1 MNDNVKISVGLL
13 IPAVSVVAFVA
24 TLFDQNYLG
33 ALFVA
38 VSGLMVW
45 FAYSAVVKAEM
56 PDITGN
62 IVMVFGGLL
71 SLAFFLNYG
80 LDINMFGGFELKLE
94 GVVGS
99 VLILFFTV
107 LMGVLFNSKTGSA
120 PVKQLTSPSQQNSP
134 NKESSSVVTPSDND
148 SEEELEYD
156 YGYGY
161 GDYDDEYEELEDYYP
176 AFEYEEEY
184 ED

>member
-80 LDINMFGGFELKLE
+80 LDTNMFGGFELKLE

-107 LMGVLFNSKTGSA
+107 LMGVLFNNKTVTA
-120 PVKQLTSPSQQNSP
+120 PTKQMSSPAQEKTTNL
-134 NKESSSVVTPSDND
+134 ESDQVVAPTYDEGEGED
-148 SEEELEYD
+148 ELEYD
-156 YGYGY
+156 YDYG
-161 GDYDDEYEELEDYYP
+161 GYDDEYEDLEDYYP

>member
-1 MNDNVKISVGLL
+1 
-13 IPAVSVVAFVA
+13 
-24 TLFDQNYLG
+24 
-33 ALFVA
+33 
-38 VSGLMVW
+38 
-45 FAYSAVVKAEM
+45 M

-80 LDINMFGGFELKLE
+80 LDTNMFGGFELKLE

-107 LMGVLFNSKTGSA
+107 LMGVLFNNKTVTA
-120 PVKQLTSPSQQNSP
+120 PTKQMSSPAQENTT
-134 NKESSSVVTPSDND
+134 NLESDQVVAPTYDEGEGED
-148 SEEELEYD
+148 ELEYD
-156 YGYGY
+156 YDYG
-161 GDYDDEYEELEDYYP
+161 GYDDEYEDLEDYYP

>member
-38 VSGLMVW
+38 VSGLMAW

-80 LDINMFGGFELKLE
+80 LDTNMFGGFEFKLE

-107 LMGVLFNSKTGSA
+107 LMGVLFNSKTGAA
-120 PVKQLTSPSQQNSP
+120 PTKQLANLSQENTPNS
-134 NKESSSVVTPSDND
+134 ESDPAVTTAYDD
-148 SEEELEYD
+148 EDELEYD
-156 YGYGY
+156 YGDYGE
-161 GDYDDEYEELEDYYP
+161 EYEDLEDYYP

>member
-80 LDINMFGGFELKLE
+80 LDTNMFGGFELKLE

-107 LMGVLFNSKTGSA
+107 LMGVLFNNKTVTA
-120 PVKQLTSPSQQNSP
+120 PTKQMPSPAQENTT
-134 NKESSSVVTPSDND
+134 NLESDQVVAPTHDD
-148 SEEELEYD
+148 DEDELEYD
-156 YGYGY
+156 YDYG
-161 GDYDDEYEELEDYYP
+161 GYDDEYEDLEDYYP